1 MRERV
6 SSTTRAYLAR
16 ALSYHPGTTRP
27 YWPDLG
33 PCTWQAVGAVRGD
46 GVGGFKELEA
56 VHATPTTGGM
66 APYDAQTTL
75 RSYEAPR
82 GWRNS
87 HRVAL

>member
-16 ALSYHPGTTRP
+16 ALSFLTTLEPLVHTGRTSDP
-27 YWPDLG
+27 ARGRRSGL
-33 PCTWQAVGAVRGD
+33 RGD

-82 GWRNS
+82 G
-87 HRVAL
+87 